1 MRARAVLSA
10 ALAMAAVAWAETGR
24 AQVPDRYG
32 FFGHI
37 DGRWMWLGGDQIK
50 TWQGA
55 PAPSTNGPGGQMLL
69 GFKMSAYWDMA
80 LAGDIQSL
88 INEVTKF
95 RNGTL
100 SVDTRHQH
108 VDLEFG
114 YSENWWRVNFGLRG
128 IHYNQGA
135 RYNVPGFAGYDQR
148 EMYGI
153 GPKVGAGTR
162 LGLSDN
168 WAVIGGAD
176 AALVYTS
183 FSDTGSGVLVNS
195 GAYWGFVPQLG
206 AELGVNWRSREMDL
220 FSIPLGGRI
229 ATSFNTAITAD
240 LSRRGTL
247 VEYGP
252 FLRIAYNFAQP
263 PHATTAAVARDQY
276 PYAPAP
282 GTSVRKLH
290 FIYGRGDLA
299 PTAAAL
305 VRQAADDARRGRA
318 VELEIAGH
326 DGRGHDGGSGAEDAL
341 ALHRAHTVRDEL
353 LRYGLAPDQV
363 VLTSGLRERKPGQIQ
378 ILF

>member
-10 ALAMAAVAWAETGR
+10 VLASAAVAWAAAGQ

-69 GFKMSAYWDMA
+69 GFKMSAYWDIA
-80 LAGDIQSL
+80 LAGDIQGL
-88 INEVTKF
+88 IGEVTKF
-95 RNGTL
+95 HNGTL

-114 YSENWWRVNFGLRG
+114 YSENWWRANFGLRG

-153 GPKVGAGTR
+153 GPKVGAGVR
-162 LGLSDN
+162 LGFSDN

-176 AALVYTS
+176 AALVFTT

-195 GAYWGFVPQLG
+195 SAYWGFVPQLG
-206 AELGVNWRSREMDL
+206 AELGINWRSREMDL
-220 FSIPLGGRI
+220 FSITLGARL
-229 ATSFNTAITAD
+229 ATSFNTAITPD
-240 LSRRGTL
+240 ISRRGTL
-247 VEYGP
+247 LEYGP

-263 PHATTAAVARDQY
+263 PRPDAVAVIQDRY
-276 PYAPAP
+276 PYSPTP

-290 FIYGRGDLA
+290 FIFGGDDLA
-299 PTAAAL
+299 PVAAAL
-305 VRQAADDARRGRA
+305 VRQAADDSRHGRSVELQVVGPDGRA
-318 VELEIAGH
+318 GP
-326 DGRGHDGGSGAEDAL
+326 DDPL
-341 ALHRAHTVRDEL
+341 ALRRADAVRDEL
-353 LRYGLAPDQV
+353 LRRGVMPDRI
-363 VLTSGLRERKPGQIQ
+363 VLTPGPREGKPGQVQ
-378 ILF
+378 VLF